1 MNQFGDSL
9 KHAYR
14 SGSAPLWLQLVGP
27 LLKDARLIRRAAGF
41 FDSSVFE
48 IDLPL
53 WHDFIVRGGRVK
65 LVCSPTVCA
74 GDAEAMYRG
83 LYEATRYRAIPVH
96 SLLAWATTRATRERS
111 GTRMLAWLL
120 ANARLEIFI
129 AVPVEGGGIYHEKF
143 ALFAGDSGEVAF
155 SGSANETLS
164 GYVRNFERLDVLR
177 SNGAVHE
184 RKRMLELGDEFQRLV
199 QNQTSGLSVYGLHE
213 AFIGRMLK
221 VRTTV
226 ENEDRVEEEVALPE
240 PPPELLRM
248 PSDLEL
254 RQHQVQAIEAWFDAS
269 GRGVYSMATG
279 SGKTLAALSTAVRI
293 YERKG
298 GPFVIIVIA
307 PYLVLVD
314 QWIREMR
321 RFGLYPI
328 RCADAR
334 RTWEPY
340 LRAAIYQSNSG
351 ARSVLSV
358 VASNATFALDAFQD
372 CLNWINQ
379 RTLLIGDEVHNL
391 GARKLRT
398 VLPTRVSLRL
408 GLSATPKKWMDE
420 EGTAAIREYFG
431 AAVSSFTIADA
442 LAAAPPVLC
451 SYYYYPVLVD
461 LAENEVQAYLRTI
474 RRLSSLLTDPLSEAL
489 SDDALRMMLEQSRML
504 SRSVAKLD
512 ALREKLEPYKDRT
525 HMLVYCGDGGLDI
538 SAALG
543 PEEKAEETVDVSQVD
558 HVVRLLNHEL
568 GIVVRKYTYRETQ
581 AERADLL
588 AAFQNGHIQ
597 ALVAIRCL
605 DEGVDIPN
613 VERAFI
619 LESSSNPRQFIQRR
633 GRVLRPSPG
642 KRYAEIFDFITAPP
656 ITALDPETREFRTV
670 RGMLS
675 RELER
680 VAEFCST
687 AQNAH
692 RARASLLPLTSRFG
706 LNHI

>member
-1 MNQFGDSL
+1 MNESPDSY

-14 SGSAPLWLQLVGP
+14 SGAAPLWLQVVAP
-27 LLKDARLIRRAAGF
+27 LLKHARLIRRAAGF

-48 IDLPL
+48 INLPL
-53 WHDFIVRGGRVK
+53 WHDFIMRGGRFK

-74 GDAEAMYRG
+74 GDAEALYRG
-83 LYEATRYRAIPVH
+83 LYEANRFRAIPVH
-96 SLLAWATTRATRERS
+96 SLLLWATTRATRDRA
-111 GTRMLAWLL
+111 GTRMLAWLV
-120 ANARLEIFI
+120 ANDRLEVFI
-129 AVPVEGGGIYHEKF
+129 AVPVEGRGVYHEKF
-143 ALFAGDSGEVAF
+143 ALIASESGEVAF

-164 GYVRNFERLDVLR
+164 GYVRNFERLDVVR
-177 SNGAVHE
+177 STGATHE
-184 RKRMLELGDEFQRLV
+184 RKRMLELSDEFQRLV
-199 QNQTSGLSVYGLHE
+199 RNQTSGLSVYSLHE
-213 AFIGRMLK
+213 AFVRRVLN
-221 VRTTV
+221 VRTTI
-226 ENEDRVEEEVALPE
+226 ENEDRVEEEVALPD

-248 PSDLEL
+248 ATDVEL
-254 RQHQVQAIEAWFDAS
+254 RRHQVEAIDAWFGAS
-269 GRGVYSMATG
+269 GRGIYSMATG
-279 SGKTLAALSTAVRI
+279 SGKTLAALSTAVRV

-298 GPFVIIVIA
+298 GPFVVVVVA

-314 QWIREMR
+314 QWVGEMR

-340 LRAAIYQSNSG
+340 LRAAIYQSNVGS
-351 ARSVLSV
+351 RPVLSV

-372 CLNWINQ
+372 CLASIGQ
-379 RTLLIGDEVHNL
+379 RTLIIGDEVHNL
-391 GARKLRT
+391 GARKLRRA
-398 VLPTRVSLRL
+398 LPARVTLRL

-420 EGTAAIREYFG
+420 EGTAAIRDYFG

-442 LAAAPPVLC
+442 LAAKPPVLC
-451 SYYYYPVLVD
+451 SYYYYPVLVE
-461 LAENEVQAYLRTI
+461 LAENEVKAYLRTI
-474 RRLSSLLTDPLSEAL
+474 RRLSALLTDPLAEAL
-489 SDDALRMMLEQSRML
+489 SDDALRLMLEQSRVL
-504 SRSVAKLD
+504 SKSVAKLD

-525 HMLVYCGDGGLDI
+525 HTLVYCGDGGLDI
-538 SAALG
+538 SSTLGDEDAA
-543 PEEKAEETVDVSQVD
+543 EDAVDGSQVD

-568 GIVVRKYTYRETQ
+568 GIVARKYTSRESQ
-581 AERADLL
+581 AERAELL
-588 AAFQNGHIQ
+588 SAFRNGHIQ

-605 DEGVDIPN
+605 DEGVDVPN

-656 ITALDPETREFRTV
+656 VTALDPDTREFRTV

-706 LNHI
+706 LNHL